1 MATKTLLIMKFF
13 VLFLLLGTIPCWAG
27 VAYSQN
33 VKMSLDMENTTVHD
47 VINAIEKKGEFYFT
61 YNLNQINVNRKV
73 SIKVENKTINQILD
87 QLFSKSGIDYKIE
100 NRHIVLYKQAAS
112 EVEAVKQQKSINGI
126 VADEQGEPIIGA
138 SVLEKGTT
146 NGTIT
151 DLDGRFTLSIGK
163 GTELIVSY
171 VGYTTKTV
179 KIGNQSTIKIVL
191 IEDTKTLDEV
201 VVIGYGTQKK
211 SDVSGSVTSVSGD
224 KLSKIPT
231 ANAEMAL
238 QGMAPGLSVNFGS
251 GAAGSSATLQ
261 VRGVTS
267 WKDDDGENS
276 ESNGPLVII
285 DGVPGN
291 MSYLNPEDIKS
302 ISVLKDAATAAIY
315 GSRSA
320 AGVILIETHRGT
332 MNSAPKITFS
342 GYLGLECRAEASGS
356 L

>member
-1 MATKTLLIMKFF
+1 M
-13 VLFLLLGTIPCWAG
+13 
-27 VAYSQN
+27 
-33 VKMSLDMENTTVHD
+33 
-47 VINAIEKKGEFYFT
+47 
-61 YNLNQINVNRKV
+61 
-73 SIKVENKTINQILD
+73 
-87 QLFSKSGIDYKIE
+87 
-100 NRHIVLYKQAAS
+100 
-112 EVEAVKQQKSINGI
+112 
-126 VADEQGEPIIGA
+126 
-138 SVLEKGTT
+138 
-146 NGTIT
+146 
-151 DLDGRFTLSIGK
+151 
-163 GTELIVSY
+163 IVSY

-251 GAAGSSATLQ
+251 GVAGSSATLQ

-302 ISVLKDAATAAIY
+302 ISVLKIATAAIY

-342 GYLGLECRAEASGS
+342 GYWG
-356 L
+356 

>member
-1 MATKTLLIMKFF
+1 
-13 VLFLLLGTIPCWAG
+13 
-27 VAYSQN
+27 
-33 VKMSLDMENTTVHD
+33 
-47 VINAIEKKGEFYFT
+47 
-61 YNLNQINVNRKV
+61 
-73 SIKVENKTINQILD
+73 
-87 QLFSKSGIDYKIE
+87 
-100 NRHIVLYKQAAS
+100 
-112 EVEAVKQQKSINGI
+112 
-126 VADEQGEPIIGA
+126 
-138 SVLEKGTT
+138 
-146 NGTIT
+146 
-151 DLDGRFTLSIGK
+151 
-163 GTELIVSY
+163 
-171 VGYTTKTV
+171 
-179 KIGNQSTIKIVL
+179 
-191 IEDTKTLDEV
+191 
-201 VVIGYGTQKK
+201 
-211 SDVSGSVTSVSGD
+211 
-224 KLSKIPT
+224 
-231 ANAEMAL
+231 MAL

-342 GYLGLECRAEASGS
+342 GYWGLSAMPKRLEVCNSAEFIKVNAARKSKVDDNTARMQSIKQLGV
-356 L
+356 

>member
-1 MATKTLLIMKFF
+1 MSRVNLSLVPVYWKKVLQTVRLLIWM
-13 VLFLLLGTIPCWAG
+13 V
-27 VAYSQN
+27 V
-33 VKMSLDMENTTVHD
+33 
-47 VINAIEKKGEFYFT
+47 
-61 YNLNQINVNRKV
+61 
-73 SIKVENKTINQILD
+73 
-87 QLFSKSGIDYKIE
+87 
-100 NRHIVLYKQAAS
+100 
-112 EVEAVKQQKSINGI
+112 
-126 VADEQGEPIIGA
+126 
-138 SVLEKGTT
+138 
-146 NGTIT
+146 
-151 DLDGRFTLSIGK
+151 FTLSIGK

-332 MNSAPKITFS
+332 MNSAPKITFFRL
-342 GYLGLECRAEASGS
+342 LGVECHAEASGS

>member
-1 MATKTLLIMKFF
+1 
-13 VLFLLLGTIPCWAG
+13 
-27 VAYSQN
+27 
-33 VKMSLDMENTTVHD
+33 
-47 VINAIEKKGEFYFT
+47 
-61 YNLNQINVNRKV
+61 
-73 SIKVENKTINQILD
+73 
-87 QLFSKSGIDYKIE
+87 
-100 NRHIVLYKQAAS
+100 
-112 EVEAVKQQKSINGI
+112 VKQQKSINGI

-238 QGMAPGLSVNFGS
+238 QGMAPGFVGKLWQWCCRFFCHF
-251 GAAGSSATLQ
+251 AGT
-261 VRGVTS
+261 RC
-267 WKDDDGENS
+267 D
-276 ESNGPLVII
+276 
-285 DGVPGN
+285 
-291 MSYLNPEDIKS
+291 
-302 ISVLKDAATAAIY
+302 
-315 GSRSA
+315 
-320 AGVILIETHRGT
+320 
-332 MNSAPKITFS
+332 F
-342 GYLGLECRAEASGS
+342 LER
-356 L
+356 

>member
-1 MATKTLLIMKFF
+1 M
-13 VLFLLLGTIPCWAG
+13 
-27 VAYSQN
+27 
-33 VKMSLDMENTTVHD
+33 
-47 VINAIEKKGEFYFT
+47 
-61 YNLNQINVNRKV
+61 
-73 SIKVENKTINQILD
+73 
-87 QLFSKSGIDYKIE
+87 
-100 NRHIVLYKQAAS
+100 
-112 EVEAVKQQKSINGI
+112 
-126 VADEQGEPIIGA
+126 
-138 SVLEKGTT
+138 EKGTT

-251 GAAGSSATLQ
+251 GA
-261 VRGVTS
+261 
-267 WKDDDGENS
+267 DS

-342 GYLGLECRAEASGS
+342 GYWGVSAMPKRLEVCNSAEFIKVRKMALINAGTDESRWPKYIS
-356 L
+356 EYERDPSQFADTEVLIPMCLFLLSIVRRTV

>member
-1 MATKTLLIMKFF
+1 
-13 VLFLLLGTIPCWAG
+13 
-27 VAYSQN
+27 
-33 VKMSLDMENTTVHD
+33 
-47 VINAIEKKGEFYFT
+47 
-61 YNLNQINVNRKV
+61 
-73 SIKVENKTINQILD
+73 
-87 QLFSKSGIDYKIE
+87 
-100 NRHIVLYKQAAS
+100 
-112 EVEAVKQQKSINGI
+112 
-126 VADEQGEPIIGA
+126 
-138 SVLEKGTT
+138 
-146 NGTIT
+146 
-151 DLDGRFTLSIGK
+151 
-163 GTELIVSY
+163 
-171 VGYTTKTV
+171 
-179 KIGNQSTIKIVL
+179 
-191 IEDTKTLDEV
+191 
-201 VVIGYGTQKK
+201 
-211 SDVSGSVTSVSGD
+211 
-224 KLSKIPT
+224 
-231 ANAEMAL
+231 MAL

-342 GYLGLECRAEASGS
+342 GYWGLSAMPKRLEVCNSAEFIKVRKMALTNAGTDESRWPKYISEYERDRLS
-356 L
+356 LLILIGRKSIINVVLHKNITLVIRQVVLIPMCLFLLSIVRRTV